1 MAAIASYGIRTVVPT
16 SYEDTIPRVVEALK
30 QQGFG
35 VLTEIDVAATL
46 KNKID
51 VDFTKY
57 IILGACNPKLAHAT
71 LQEELEIGLLL
82 PCNVIV
88 YQDPESNATVVSAVD
103 PERMLSIVD
112 NPTLAPRASEVK
124 AMLQKAID
132 SLA

>member
-1 MAAIASYGIRTVVPT
+1 MAAIASYGIRTTVPT
-16 SYEDTIPRVVEALK
+16 PYEETIPRVVEALK

-46 KNKID
+46 KAKIG

-71 LQEELEIGLLL
+71 LEEELEIGLLL

-88 YQDPESNATVVSAVD
+88 YEEPASHATVVSAVD

-112 NPTLAPRASEVK
+112 NPSLAPRASEVK
-124 AMLQKAID
+124 ALLQKAID

>member
-1 MAAIASYGIRTVVPT
+1 MATIASYGIRTTVPT
-16 SYEDTIPRVVEALK
+16 TYEETIPRVVEALK
-30 QQGFG
+30 NEGFG

-46 KNKID
+46 KAKID

-57 IILGACNPKLAHAT
+57 IILGACNPRLAHAT

-88 YQDPESNATVVSAVD
+88 YEAPDSHETVVSAVD

-112 NPTLAPRASEVK
+112 NPSLAPRAAEVK
-124 AMLQKAID
+124 AMLQRAID
-132 SLA
+132 ALA